1 MDASKITLKTFA
13 LSIFMVLVLES
24 VFRLTISG
32 QPAALLLRLGILRL
46 IEAFVLVFITLHLEK
61 DPGAIGLSRS
71 TLLPGIIRGLIW
83 AACFGAAA
91 GALFLV
97 LLAAGVD
104 ALKLLGNPAT
114 STRRH
119 VIVFF
124 LVGGVV
130 GPVTEEIFFR
140 GIIYGFFRQWGV
152 AVAVVVSTLLFV
164 FIHPVGANLPLTQL
178 VGGIVFAIAYEK
190 EKSLMV
196 PIAVHTLGNLA
207 IFSLMFFA

>member
-1 MDASKITLKTFA
+1 MDANKITLKTFA
-13 LSIFMVLVLES
+13 LSIFTVLILES

-32 QPAALLLRLGILRL
+32 QSASLLLQLGILRM
-46 IEAFVLVFITLHLEK
+46 IEAFLLVFIARQLEK

-71 TLLPGIIRGLIW
+71 TLLPGIVRGLIW
-83 AACFGAAA
+83 AACFGVAA

-97 LLAAGVD
+97 LFAAGVD

-114 STRRH
+114 STRQH
-119 VIVFF
+119 AIVFF
-124 LVGGVV
+124 LVGGVI

-140 GIIYGFFRQWGV
+140 GIVYGFFRQWGV
-152 AVAVVVSTLLFV
+152 FVAVVFSTLLFV

-178 VGGIVFAIAYEK
+178 VGGIVFAVAYEK

-196 PIAVHTLGNLA
+196 PIAIHTLGNLA
-207 IFSLMFFA
+207 IFSLMFIA